1 MVKNPLKNGDKSL
14 EGLGIRA
21 DGKSCIDCI
30 RVLIHI
36 LCVLI
41 KIDSHNGVP
50 VYRQIMDQVRF
61 QITAGILPAGEPLDS
76 VRNLAAVLGINT
88 MTVSKAYSLLERE
101 RVVERRRGQ
110 QLVVASRRRT
120 QHEASREDH
129 LRDALAPAFSIIRQL
144 GMGRDEAAKIFEEML
159 HEEIEEETHE
169 HRR

>member
-1 MVKNPLKNGDKSL
+1 M
-14 EGLGIRA
+14 
-21 DGKSCIDCI
+21 
-30 RVLIHI
+30 
-36 LCVLI
+36 LI

-76 VRNLAAVLGINT
+76 VRDLAAALGINT

-101 RVVERRRGQ
+101 RLVERRRGQ
-110 QLVVASRRRT
+110 QLVVAPRRRT

-129 LRDALAPAFSIIRQL
+129 LREALAPAISVVRQL
-144 GMGRDEAAKIFEEML
+144 GMPRDEAIGIFQEML

-169 HRR
+169 SHR